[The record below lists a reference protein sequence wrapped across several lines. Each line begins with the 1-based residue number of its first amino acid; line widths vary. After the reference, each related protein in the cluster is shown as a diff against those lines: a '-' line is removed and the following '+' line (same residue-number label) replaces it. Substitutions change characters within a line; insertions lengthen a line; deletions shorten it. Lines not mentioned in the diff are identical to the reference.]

1 MCSLEIAIASLEED
15 GTKMRKMISEIDI
28 TGLEDEKTIVDR
40 INNDYISKMKDGEIP
55 WDPTIPG
62 DAEGD

>member
-1 MCSLEIAIASLEED
+1 
-15 GTKMRKMISEIDI
+15 MISEIDI

-40 INNDYISKMKDGEIP
+40 INNAYISKMKDGEIP